1 MNWKMK
7 RKMIGMVALCF
18 VATFLNAAQDGKEAL
33 ESFKKYLAAAQ
44 AEWDC
49 TVNEVKKVK
58 RYILAVEDT
67 NVPMQTFDVQTNC
80 QFSALAANKRYAA
93 AVASLRTDMQEDCT
107 SIPDKLDKAKTIAHY
122 ILRDL
127 GESQDKLGKTKVSPG
142 LVRER
147 DALLAQSRSFGEVL
161 DSYIKQDVRAATD
174 KILDDIRRNAD
185 DHISD
190 SDRPWSP
197 VAISLLPSIQW
208 PMADADVTGLRLNV
222 LAGKH
227 HNVYGVDVAIIEN
240 VVSDC
245 AAGIQLAGL
254 INYSDTVYGYQLA
267 ALHNSAIELVGGA
280 QISYA
285 NINKC
290 YGSWLQVGVGNC
302 SGFFE
307 GAQIAGLVNLAYSC
321 KGLQIGSF
329 NIAEEL
335 SGFQVGVANVAQE
348 LSGFQIGVANGAR
361 RMSGFQISVY
371 NGAEEMSGFQI
382 GVLNLAEGLSG
393 FQIGVFNVAGTWKT
407 WKAGG
412 LSGFQIG
419 VLNIAEKANGLQVG
433 VLNYIEDATC
443 SFLPLINMQ
452 F

>member
-1 MNWKMK
+1 MK
-7 RKMIGMVALCF
+7 RKLMGMVALCF
-18 VATFLNAAQDGKEAL
+18 AATFLSAAQDGKEAL

-49 TVNEVKKVK
+49 TTNAVKKVN
-58 RYILAVEDT
+58 RDILAVGDT

-80 QFSALAANKRYAA
+80 QFSALAADKYN
-93 AVASLRTDMQEDCT
+93 AVAVAFERTAMQKHHN
-107 SIPDKLDKAKTIAHY
+107 SIPEKLDKAQTIAHF
-122 ILRDL
+122 ILLDL
-127 GESQDKLGKTKVSPG
+127 DAKQYKLHKTKVPTELDHEKS
-142 LVRER
+142 
-147 DALLAQSRSFGEVL
+147 ALLAQGHSFGEVL
-161 DSYIKQDVRAATD
+161 TSHNEQDVQDVRMATD

-185 DHISD
+185 DHVAD
-190 SDRPWSP
+190 SDRAWSP
-197 VAISLLPSIQW
+197 FAISLFPPVQW
-208 PMADADVTGLRLNV
+208 PRADADIMGLGLNV
-222 LAGKH
+222 LAGNY
-227 HNVYGVDVAIIEN
+227 HNVYGVDFAIFGN
-240 VVSDC
+240 VVSNC
-245 AAGIQLAGL
+245 TAGIQLAGFG
-254 INYSDTVYGYQLA
+254 NNSDAVYGFQLA
-267 ALHNSAIELVGGA
+267 ALQNYSIELVGGA
-280 QISYA
+280 QISLA
-285 NINKC
+285 NINQC
-290 YGSWLQVGVGNC
+290 YGSWLQVGGLRND

-307 GAQIAGLVNLAYSC
+307 GAQIAGLLNSAYSC

-329 NIAEEL
+329 NVAEEL
-335 SGFQVGVANVAQE
+335 SGFQVGVVNVAQE

-371 NGAEEMSGFQI
+371 NGAEKMSGFQI

-433 VLNYIEDATC
+433 ALNYIGDATC
-443 SFLPLINMQ
+443 SCLPLLNMQ